1 MLAGRLANWV
11 AASLVELKPIQQNNG
26 GLKCDESRIETAECV
41 MCPGVGGSG
50 VEFRTKLEK
59 EH

>member
-1 MLAGRLANWV
+1 MAP
-11 AASLVELKPIQQNNG
+11 SLVELKPIQQNNG